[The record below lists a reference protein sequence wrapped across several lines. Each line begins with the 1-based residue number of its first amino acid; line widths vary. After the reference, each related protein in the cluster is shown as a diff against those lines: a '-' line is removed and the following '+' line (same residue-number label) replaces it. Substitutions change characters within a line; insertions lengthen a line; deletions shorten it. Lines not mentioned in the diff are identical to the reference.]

1 VKIQDGGIYENKIGV
16 ELIKEAA
23 TESELNS
30 IYVSQLIHDVD
41 QSLVLTLIVVCIL
54 VTMLCRRTV
63 YMNITITAI
72 DRLFLIALFFNRAL
86 TLF

>member
-1 VKIQDGGIYENKIGV
+1 MKIQDGGIYENKIGV